1 MAKGNLAKDNL
12 IRRFITAVGDDY
24 IGASDDNKKHY
35 FWSVENGEKMQV
47 CISLTV
53 PKTPIACGNVSNGKL
68 EFGDEPSSGVVTP
81 QKMKPMDESEAEV
94 LARLKEELGL

>member
-1 MAKGNLAKDNL
+1 MAKGFIAKDNL
-12 IRRFITAVGDDY
+12 IKRFATAVGDDY
-24 IGASDDNKKHY
+24 IGTDDTGKKFY

-53 PKTPIACGNVSNGKL
+53 PKTPIACGNVNNDKL